1 MTARA
6 KTHFIF
12 IFNLTASSDGAR
24 ASSAHALRCRLHTHT
39 HTHARARARSHDYRN
54 RNGGGGADDA
64 DEGTQDA
71 SGARTQRRGAAR
83 SGRRGATG
91 RERERLSGAEGSAA
105 PRSTGAVERSV
116 RGRARVHRGC
126 PRLVVLGGAACSARA
141 RAPCL
146 PVLHR
151 EAAAARARAEH
162 AIYGTLAPAV
172 IHLGGPP
179 VPRPNR
185 ARVVSF
191 LTALQRPADTRF
203 AHTGRGGAARAA
215 LSTRTPWSPRC
226 TWPS

>member
-1 MTARA
+1 MPCVV
-6 KTHFIF
+6 
-12 IFNLTASSDGAR
+12 G
-24 ASSAHALRCRLHTHT
+24 CTHT
-39 HTHARARARSHDYRN
+39 HTRARARARTQSRLSESQWWRGRRRRRRRRN
-54 RNGGGGADDA
+54 
-64 DEGTQDA
+64 T
-71 SGARTQRRGAAR
+71 RRIRRAYEAAR
-83 SGRRGATG
+83 SGTERAAGHRAG
-91 RERERLSGAEGSAA
+91 ERERLSGAEGSAA